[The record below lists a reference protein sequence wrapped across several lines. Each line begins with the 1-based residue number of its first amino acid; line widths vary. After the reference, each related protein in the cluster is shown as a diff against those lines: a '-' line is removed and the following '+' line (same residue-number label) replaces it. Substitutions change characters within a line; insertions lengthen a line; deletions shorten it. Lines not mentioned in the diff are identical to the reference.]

1 MALFIGLGSQASVL
15 CCLQRISRL
24 PNVILASVFPAVPTA
39 WEGDPSLLQ
48 ILDSRLNDAPGCED
62 LGRNGVVPPPHWV
75 KFTVLTWPG
84 FGFILIYPLN
94 SNFISA
100 TVLILNCRSVEDGWV
115 SPSLAV
121 D

>member
-24 PNVILASVFPAVPTA
+24 PNVILGYVFPAVPTA

-62 LGRNGVVPPPHWV
+62 LGRNGVVPPP
-75 KFTVLTWPG
+75 
-84 FGFILIYPLN
+84 PLGEIHC
-94 SNFISA
+94 S
-100 TVLILNCRSVEDGWV
+100 D
-115 SPSLAV
+115 LARFWFHFNLST
-121 D
+121 